1 VGYFSNTVAIT
12 SNIVEV
18 SEEFTSAYPVI
29 GANVLLKSEDILS
42 IYAEVTGVP
51 NVSVGGFSGS
61 QSQVT
66 IQFLVYPATNFG
78 LSAGYKRY
86 QLSLDD
92 TGTGVAIDFVWDG
105 FIVGVQYRF

>member
-1 VGYFSNTVAIT
+1 MALRMVGS
-12 SNIVEV
+12 
-18 SEEFTSAYPVI
+18 
-29 GANVLLKSEDILS
+29 GILS
-42 IYAEVTGVP
+42 ALRRFAADYKDTRTHPHISRIWNCAALPHGPETGATPV
-51 NVSVGGFSGS
+51 
-61 QSQVT
+61 VT

-92 TGTGVAIDFVWDG
+92 TGTGVAIDLVWDG